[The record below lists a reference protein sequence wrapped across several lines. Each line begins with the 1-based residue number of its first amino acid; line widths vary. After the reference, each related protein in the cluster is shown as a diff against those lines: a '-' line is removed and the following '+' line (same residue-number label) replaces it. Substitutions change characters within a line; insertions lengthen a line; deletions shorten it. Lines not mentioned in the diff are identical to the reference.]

1 VTLRITLGHI
11 DEYDDRVAA
20 FARQLDTGRGGAK
33 VTSFDL
39 ARAGDGIRGR
49 AHAIGYLQG
58 VLNGLGIS

>member
-20 FARQLDTGRGGAK
+20 FARQLGLRG
-33 VTSFDL
+33 VQFHTPTLL
-39 ARAGDGIRGR
+39 AGE
-49 AHAIGYLQG
+49 HGYLQG